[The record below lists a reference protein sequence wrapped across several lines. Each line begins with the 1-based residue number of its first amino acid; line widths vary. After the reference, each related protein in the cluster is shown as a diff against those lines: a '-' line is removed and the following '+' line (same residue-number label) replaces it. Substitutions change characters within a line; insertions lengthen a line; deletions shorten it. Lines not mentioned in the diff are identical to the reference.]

1 MIAGVIIDVS
11 VVIVSL
17 IAQGFILKLFSY
29 QYCGFFFLIID

>member
-29 QYCGFFFLIID
+29 HTVVFSF